1 MAAPFSKTASNG
13 LMRRRKTR
21 PGGNAFSST
30 PRPIAI
36 FSKNIPRPR
45 HGWRLAK
52 TSCSRLTTP
61 SMKSLTSPIMN
72 STTHSVISTNI
83 ARLAPAVAASL
94 SRGAGKLDA
103 ATERRGYKIMRIG
116 LNLVVS
122 IAFVAASS
130 HSCLAKTATA
140 NETKPR
146 IEVCFVLDTTGSMG
160 GLIEGAKQKIW
171 SIANEMISAKPT
183 PELKLGLIGY
193 RDRGDEYVV
202 KSFQLT
208 DDIDSIYGDLRD
220 FKAEGGG
227 DEPES
232 VNEALAEAIEKM
244 PWSQDRKVLKI
255 IFLVGDAPPH
265 MDYADGLKYPE
276 LCRIA
281 AKKDLIINTVQCGSI
296 AATTPIW
303 KEIAKSSEGSY
314 AAIAQSGGVAVI
326 ATPMDD
332 ELAKLNRKIGE
343 TLIPYGDADLRRE
356 VAAKQAFAES
366 APATAAADRL
376 SYNAR
381 TKKGVQ
387 GRGELLDALASNEV
401 KLESIDKKDLPA
413 EFQKLTKAELE
424 ARVAK
429 TRAERDSLQ
438 KEVQELAKKRD
449 AYIQAENK
457 RLAEAGK
464 GDGFDEKEA
473 ETIKQEA
480 ERKGSNYTT

>member
-1 MAAPFSKTASNG
+1 MITSKGTNH
-13 LMRRRKTR
+13 MKTTTLLF
-21 PGGNAFSST
+21 ALL
-30 PRPIAI
+30 
-36 FSKNIPRPR
+36 
-45 HGWRLAK
+45 LAG
-52 TSCSRLTTP
+52 
-61 SMKSLTSPIMN
+61 
-72 STTHSVISTNI
+72 SVI
-83 ARLAPAVAASL
+83 AAKESP
-94 SRGAGKLDA
+94 
-103 ATERRGYKIMRIG
+103 
-116 LNLVVS
+116 
-122 IAFVAASS
+122 
-130 HSCLAKTATA
+130 
-140 NETKPR
+140 NEKKPR

-160 GLIEGAKQKIW
+160 GLIESAKQKIW
-171 SIANEMISAKPT
+171 SIANEMIGARPT

-208 DDIDSIYGDLRD
+208 DDIDSIYAHLRD
-220 FKAEGGG
+220 FKADGGG

-265 MDYADGLKYPE
+265 MDYADRPKYPE

-281 AKKDLIINTVQCGSI
+281 AKKDLIINTVQCGTI

-314 AAIAQSGGVAVI
+314 AAIAQSGGVAVV

-332 ELAKLNRKIGE
+332 ELAKLNKKIGK

-366 APATAAADRL
+366 APASAAADRL
-376 SYNAR
+376 SYNAK

-387 GRGELLDALASNEV
+387 GRGELLDTLASNEV

-413 EFQKLTKAELE
+413 EFQELTKEEME
-424 ARVAK
+424 ARIVK
-429 TRAERDSLQ
+429 TRSERDSLQ
-438 KEVQELAKKRD
+438 KEIQDLAKKREV
-449 AYIQAENK
+449 YIQAENK

-464 GDGFDEKEA
+464 GDGFDEKVA
-473 ETIKQEA
+473 ETIHQQA
-480 ERKGSNYTT
+480 ERKGINYAP

>member
-30 PRPIAI
+30 PRPISI

-52 TSCSRLTTP
+52 TSCSRSTTP
-61 SMKSLTSPIMN
+61 SMKSPTSPIMN

-83 ARLAPAVAASL
+83 ARIDPAVAAPL
-94 SRGAGKLDA
+94 CRGAGNLDA

-116 LNLVVS
+116 LNLVAS
-122 IAFVAASS
+122 MAFVAASS
-130 HSCLAKTATA
+130 HSSLAKTAVA
-140 NETKPR
+140 NQTKPR

-171 SIANEMISAKPT
+171 SIANEMISTKPT

-208 DDIDSIYGDLRD
+208 DDIDSIYGHLRD
-220 FKAEGGG
+220 FKA
-227 DEPES
+227 
-232 VNEALAEAIEKM
+232 I
-244 PWSQDRKVLKI
+244 
-255 IFLVGDAPPH
+255 
-265 MDYADGLKYPE
+265 
-276 LCRIA
+276 
-281 AKKDLIINTVQCGSI
+281 
-296 AATTPIW
+296 
-303 KEIAKSSEGSY
+303 
-314 AAIAQSGGVAVI
+314 GV
-326 ATPMDD
+326 MDD
-332 ELAKLNRKIGE
+332 ELARLNKKIGA
-343 TLIPYGDADLRRE
+343 TLIPYGDATLQRE

-366 APATAAADRL
+366 APASAAADRL

-381 TKKGVQ
+381 TGKAVQ
-387 GRGELLDALASNEV
+387 GRGELLDALAKNEV
-401 KLESIDKKDLPA
+401 KLDAIDKKDLPK
-413 EFQKLTKAELE
+413 EFQKLTKQEMD
-424 ARVAK
+424 ARIAK

-438 KEVQELAKKRD
+438 KEVQALAKKREV
-449 AYIQAENK
+449 YIQAENK

-464 GDGFDEKEA
+464 GDGFDEKVT
-473 ETIKQEA
+473 ETIHQQA
-480 ERKGSNYTT
+480 ERKGIDYTP

>member
-1 MAAPFSKTASNG
+1 
-13 LMRRRKTR
+13 
-21 PGGNAFSST
+21 
-30 PRPIAI
+30 
-36 FSKNIPRPR
+36 
-45 HGWRLAK
+45 
-52 TSCSRLTTP
+52 
-61 SMKSLTSPIMN
+61 MKSLTSPIMN

-103 ATERRGYKIMRIG
+103 ATERRVYKIMRIG

-130 HSCLAKTATA
+130 HSCLAKTAAA

-171 SIANEMISAKPT
+171 SIANEMISSKPT

-208 DDIDSIYGDLRD
+208 DDIDSIYGHLRD

-232 VNEALAEAIEKM
+232 ANEALAEAIEKM

-265 MDYADGLKYPE
+265 MDYADSPKYPE

-281 AKKDLIINTVQCGSI
+281 AKKDLIINTVQCGNI
-296 AATTPIW
+296 AETTPIW
-303 KEIAKSSEGSY
+303 KEIAELSEGSY
-314 AAIAQSGGVAVI
+314 AAIAQSGGVAII

-332 ELAKLNRKIGE
+332 ELARLNKKIGA
-343 TLIPYGDADLRRE
+343 TLIPYGDAALQRE

-366 APATAAADRL
+366 APASAAADRL

-381 TKKGVQ
+381 TGKAVQ
-387 GRGELLDALASNEV
+387 GRGELLDALAKNQV
-401 KLESIDKKDLPA
+401 KLDSSDKKDLPK
-413 EFQKLTKAELE
+413 EFQKLT
-424 ARVAK
+424 
-429 TRAERDSLQ
+429 
-438 KEVQELAKKRD
+438 
-449 AYIQAENK
+449 
-457 RLAEAGK
+457 
-464 GDGFDEKEA
+464 
-473 ETIKQEA
+473 
-480 ERKGSNYTT
+480 

>member
-30 PRPIAI
+30 PRPISI
-36 FSKNIPRPR
+36 FSKHIPRPR

-52 TSCSRLTTP
+52 TSCSRSTTP
-61 SMKSLTSPIMN
+61 SMKSPTSPIMN

-83 ARLAPAVAASL
+83 ARTAPAVAAPL
-94 SRGAGKLDA
+94 CRGAGNLDA

-116 LNLVVS
+116 LNLVAS

-130 HSCLAKTATA
+130 HSCLAKTAAA

-171 SIANEMISAKPT
+171 SIANEMISTKPT

-208 DDIDSIYGDLRD
+208 DDIDSIYGHLRD

-232 VNEALAEAIEKM
+232 VNEALSEAIEKM

-265 MDYADGLKYPE
+265 MDYTDGAKYPE

-281 AKKDLIINTVQCGSI
+281 AKKDLIINTVQCGGI

-303 KEIAKSSEGSY
+303 KEIAKS
-314 AAIAQSGGVAVI
+314 GGVAMI

-332 ELAKLNRKIGE
+332 ELAKLNKKIGE

-376 SYNAR
+376 SYNAK

-387 GRGELLDALASNEV
+387 GRGELLDALASSEV

-413 EFQKLTKAELE
+413 EFQKLTKEEIE
-424 ARVAK
+424 ARIAK
-429 TRAERDSLQ
+429 TRGERDSLQ

-457 RLAEAGK
+457 RLAKAGK
-464 GDGFDEKEA
+464 GDGFDEKVA
-473 ETIKQEA
+473 ETIHQQA
-480 ERKGSNYTT
+480 ERKGISYTP

>member
-1 MAAPFSKTASNG
+1 MKKTVIFLTLA
-13 LMRRRKTR
+13 
-21 PGGNAFSST
+21 
-30 PRPIAI
+30 IAI
-36 FSKNIPRPR
+36 
-45 HGWRLAK
+45 GWSQILNAK
-52 TSCSRLTTP
+52 TQT
-61 SMKSLTSPIMN
+61 
-72 STTHSVISTNI
+72 
-83 ARLAPAVAASL
+83 
-94 SRGAGKLDA
+94 G
-103 ATERRGYKIMRIG
+103 
-116 LNLVVS
+116 
-122 IAFVAASS
+122 
-130 HSCLAKTATA
+130 
-140 NETKPR
+140 ETKPR

-208 DDIDSIYGDLRD
+208 DDIDSIYGHLRD

-265 MDYADGLKYPE
+265 LDYADGPKYPE

-281 AKKDLIINTVQCGSI
+281 AKKDLIINTVQCGNI
-296 AATTPIW
+296 AETTPIW
-303 KEIAKSSEGSY
+303 KEIAKLSEGSY
-314 AAIAQSGGVAVI
+314 AAIVQSGGVAVI

-332 ELAKLNRKIGE
+332 ELARLNKKIGA
-343 TLIPYGDADLRRE
+343 TLIPYGDAALQRE

-366 APATAAADRL
+366 APASAAADRL
-376 SYNAR
+376 SYNAK
-381 TKKGVQ
+381 TGKAVQ
-387 GRGELLDALASNEV
+387 GRGELLDALANNKI
-401 KLESIDKKDLPA
+401 KLDSIDRKDLPQ
-413 EFQKLTKAELE
+413 EFQKLTKQEME
-424 ARVAK
+424 ARIAK
-429 TRAERDSLQ
+429 TRTERDSLQ
-438 KEVQELAKKRD
+438 KEVQDLAKKRD

-464 GDGFDEKEA
+464 GDGFDDKVA
-473 ETIKQEA
+473 KTIHQQA
-480 ERKGSNYTT
+480 ERKGISYAP